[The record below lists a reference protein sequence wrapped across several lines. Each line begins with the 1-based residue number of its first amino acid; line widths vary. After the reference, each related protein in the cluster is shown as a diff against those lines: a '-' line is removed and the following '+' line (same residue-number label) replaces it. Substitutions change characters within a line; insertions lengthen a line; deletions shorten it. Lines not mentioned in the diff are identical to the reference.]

1 MPRGILVELL
11 LISLLVTL
19 TLVPVLTFA
28 LKATRPRRA
37 LIFAGLWLI
46 VPTSLTWSA
55 LRLRVPPLLEHEV
68 EDRPIERPDGGYV
81 SSDTC
86 EACHPGEYA
95 SWHRSYHRT
104 MTQAAT
110 PASILGDFDGV
121 HLEWKGQAY
130 DLSIDEEAAWVEL
143 EDPLASRAGKRV
155 KRKVVMS
162 TGSHLDQL
170 YWLDAGREDRLIHPF
185 AFYHSK
191 RLERWVPVEASYL
204 ADPNSIDPVLR
215 PGDWNARCINCHTT
229 GGTPRLTSGTGP
241 NRRGSFDTRVVEFGI
256 ACEACHGPAAEHV
269 RRNRDPFH
277 RVSQH
282 LQGESD
288 GTIVNPANLD
298 SKRSSRICGSCHSIS
313 VRKARHL
320 GSTRQGFERD
330 AYRPGMQG
338 PDSRVFVEP
347 RLIDPGYPAA
357 GHERDNHAAVLA
369 EVEAHPQLVESSFWR
384 DGMVR
389 ISGRDYSAMIQSPCY
404 ERGEL
409 ACSSC
414 HSMHKSP
421 EDERSL
427 DAWAH
432 HQVEPSRY
440 GNRACTQCHP
450 DFEQPSELV
459 AHTRHTANSPGSSC
473 YNCHMPYTTY
483 GMLKAIRSH
492 QISSPSVQES
502 VETGRPNA
510 CNLCH
515 LDQTLAWTAEQ
526 LEEGYGI
533 TPPALSGDER
543 AISTGALWALR
554 GEAGV
559 RALAAH
565 AMGWEPAMAGSGSD
579 WMTPILSQLLAD
591 PYDAVRYIAADSLGK
606 RERFA
611 DFEYDFTESPA
622 QQQDA
627 LFRARMIW
635 SSQPVEIPSPSD
647 ARARLRNEQG
657 QFLFAEMSRLLR
669 DRDDTPVF
677 LAE

>member
-1 MPRGILVELL
+1 LPGGTLAELL
-11 LISLLVTL
+11 LISLLVAL
-19 TLVPVLTFA
+19 TMVPLLVFA
-28 LKATRPRRA
+28 FRATRPRSA
-37 LIFAGLWLI
+37 LLLAGLWLL
-46 VPTSLTWSA
+46 VPASLTWSA
-55 LRLRVPPLLEHEV
+55 LQLRTPPVPEHAV
-68 EDRPIERPDGGYV
+68 EDRPIEAPDEGYV

-110 PASILGDFDGV
+110 PENILGDFDGV
-121 HLEWKGQAY
+121 HLEWKGRSY
-130 DLSIDEEAAWVEL
+130 DLSIDDEAAWVEL
-143 EDPLASRAGKRV
+143 EDPGQAGSGKRV

-170 YWLDAGREDRLIHPF
+170 YWLDAGRDDRLIHPF

-191 RLERWVPVEASYL
+191 RLDRWLPVEAAYL
-204 ADPNSIDPVLR
+204 ADPETVDASLR

-229 GGTPRLTSGTGP
+229 GGTPRLTSGAGP
-241 NRRGSFDTRVVEFGI
+241 NRRGSFDSRVVEFGI
-256 ACEACHGPAAEHV
+256 ACEACHGPAEEHV
-269 RRNRDPFH
+269 RRNRDPVH
-277 RVSQH
+277 RAAQH

-288 GTIVNPANLD
+288 GSIVNPANLD
-298 SKRSSRICGSCHSIS
+298 SRQSSRICGSCHSIS
-313 VRKARHL
+313 VRAARHA
-320 GSTRQGFERD
+320 GSRRQGFERD
-330 AYRPGMQG
+330 TYRPGKPG
-338 PDSRVFVEP
+338 PDSRVFIEP
-347 RLIDPGYPAA
+347 RLMDPDYRAP
-357 GHERDNHAAVLA
+357 GHERGRQAAVLA
-369 EVEAHPQLVESSFWR
+369 ELEAHPQLFESSFWS

-421 EDERSL
+421 EDGRSL

-432 HQVEPSRY
+432 HQVDPARY
-440 GNRACTQCHP
+440 DNRACTQCHAG
-450 DFEQPSELV
+450 FEQPAELV
-459 AHTRHTANSPGSSC
+459 AHTRHTADSSGSSC

-492 QISSPSVQES
+492 EISSPSVQES

-515 LDQTLAWTAEQ
+515 LDQTLAWTAER

-533 TPPALSGDER
+533 AVPPLSEDER
-543 AISTGALWALR
+543 DISAGALWALR

-559 RALAAH
+559 RAVAAH
-565 AMGWEPAMAGSGSD
+565 AMGWQPAMAASGSE

-591 PYDAVRYIAADSLGK
+591 PYYAVRYIAADSLKK

-611 DFEYDFTESPA
+611 NFEHDFIEPPA
-622 QQQDA
+622 RQQDV

-635 SSQPVEIPSPSD
+635 SSQPIEIPSRD
-647 ARARLRNEQG
+647 AGRAVLRNEQG
-657 QFLFAEMSRLLR
+657 EFLFAEMSRLLR